1 MDPDLFPCAACLYPP
16 PECTTAPPPPPS
28 SPRVTAAA
36 IHDLKMA
43 ERACV
48 LERFLQDSVAAA
60 HDAQEADADHKRE
73 RSQYASA
80 GSISAM
86 TSSGSGVTD
95 CGGGG

>member
-1 MDPDLFPCAACLYPP
+1 MDPDLLSSTTRLYPP
-16 PECTTAPPPPPS
+16 PDNAPEPPPLSP
-28 SPRVTAAA
+28 PRVTTAA
-36 IHDLKMA
+36 IHDLNMA
-43 ERACV
+43 ERASV

>member
-16 PECTTAPPPPPS
+16 PDCAPSPPPPS
-28 SPRVTAAA
+28 PPRVTAAA

-48 LERFLQDSVAAA
+48 LQRFLQDSVTAA
-60 HDAQEADADHKRE
+60 HDAQKADADHKRE

-80 GSISAM
+80 GSIWAM

-95 CGGGG
+95 CGGGD

>member
-1 MDPDLFPCAACLYPP
+1 MYPP
-16 PECTTAPPPPPS
+16 PDNAPEPPPPS
-28 SPRVTAAA
+28 PPRVTTAA
-36 IHDLKMA
+36 IHDLNMA
-43 ERACV
+43 ERASV